1 MKLIIE
7 LRADARGR
15 KDFATA
21 DKIRKVLT
29 AIGIVLED
37 RPGGTEWRRTP

>member
-1 MKLIIE
+1 MQLIIE

-21 DKIRKVLT
+21 DKIRNGLAGVK
-29 AIGIVLED
+29 IVLED
-37 RPGGTEWRRTP
+37 RPGGTEWRRT